1 MMLLRLF
8 MTAALC
14 LFSRTVRVVK
24 GHIPLLWTNAVD
36 LLSLGIEA
44 KKEGRLLLFSRISED
59 YTAFEGWIQV
69 FQWK

>member
-14 LFSRTVRVVK
+14 LFSRTVPCVVK

-44 KKEGRLLLFSRISED
+44 KKEGLLLFSRISED
-59 YTAFEGWIQV
+59 YTAFEGWIL

>member
-1 MMLLRLF
+1 VR
-8 MTAALC
+8 

-59 YTAFEGWIQV
+59 YTAFEGWIL